1 MKTVFNQ
8 YYPLTNKT
16 EIKYSFG
23 KNYVDA
29 MSFFHEKGQQVYND
43 SGNPRLIK
51 VVDGKPTEITNDDAE
66 SFESRTFLTLLTP
79 SIYPIVKRWK
89 HFEDLKSQESNKLRY
104 TKKHRKHAPSTL
116 TYHFPKMPDE
126 DMFLLTDKKIIE
138 ILTRKFEYLN
148 SMKQDSHI
156 SSPEDIEQ
164 YCENA
169 LYQHQIWKKHTKTMF
184 GCQSK
189 IDDYDSQIK
198 NLRTTF
204 ERHAEKY
211 LRLSCELGNPDDLDL
226 NDLSNYIDISEYVIE
241 DLS

>member
-1 MKTVFNQ
+1 MKAVFNQ

-29 MSFFHEKGQQVYND
+29 MSFFHEKGQQVYD
-43 SGNPRLIK
+43 TSGDPHLITSENGEPRTSDIH
-51 VVDGKPTEITNDDAE
+51 E
-66 SFESRTFLTLLTP
+66 SFESTTFLTLLTP
-79 SIYPIVKRWK
+79 KVHLIVQRWK
-89 HFEDLKSQESNKLRY
+89 HFEDAKSKVAHELRL
-104 TKKHRKHAPSTL
+104 TKKHRKNEPSAL
-116 TYHFPKMPDE
+116 RYQFPKMPDE

-148 SMKQDSHI
+148 SIEPNSHI
-156 SSPEDIEQ
+156 SSPEDIQ
-164 YCENA
+164 QHCEDA
-169 LYQHQIWKKHTKTMF
+169 LYQHQIWKKLTKTMF
-184 GCQSK
+184 ACQSN
-189 IDDYDSQIK
+189 IDDYDFQIK

-204 ERHAEKY
+204 ERNPEKY
-211 LRLSCELGNPDDLDL
+211 LRLRIVLGNPDDVDL